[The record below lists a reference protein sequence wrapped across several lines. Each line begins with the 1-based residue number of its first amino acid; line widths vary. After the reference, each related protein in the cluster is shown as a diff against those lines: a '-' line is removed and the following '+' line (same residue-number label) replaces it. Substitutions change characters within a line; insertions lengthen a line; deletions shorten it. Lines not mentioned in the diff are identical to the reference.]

1 MAVKKIKLTSQ
12 TAWET
17 QKDLNENFADLE
29 GRLDD
34 IVVPETTSDLT
45 NNGDGTSPF
54 ATEDY
59 VDQNGGKIDSISVNN
74 TPQTIDANKNVN
86 ITVPVQ
92 ASDVNALPDST
103 KYGASISLTMNSS
116 TYVVTIQLKDQDGNN
131 LGSTQTID
139 LPLESV
145 VVSGS
150 YDSATKEVILTLE
163 GGSTIRFSVADLVS
177 GLQSEITSSN
187 KLDADLVDDSTSAN
201 KFVTA
206 QNKTDWNAKY
216 VKPAGGIPASDLAE
230 SYYLASNPNGYTKV
244 ESSSTNGNIKIN
256 DVETP
261 VYTLPNDVARTSD
274 IPDELAD
281 LADDATHRLVT
292 DAEKTAWNAKQNVI
306 ANLTFTDSDAGWSA
320 NADANGFYTLTIT
333 SAYAPVKVFKNGS
346 NNLKQEVM
354 ATANY
359 DGTYI
364 YIITDTKFSGEVSVK

>member
-1 MAVKKIKLTSQ
+1 MATKKIKLTSQ

-17 QKDLNENFADLE
+17 QKDLNDNFSDLE
-29 GRLDD
+29 TRLDELD
-34 IVVPETTSDLT
+34 IPEKTSDLT
-45 NNGDGTSPF
+45 NDGDGTSPF

-86 ITVPVQ
+86 ITVPVD
-92 ASDVNALPDST
+92 ADDVGALPDST
-103 KYGASISLTMNSS
+103 KYGASISLTLNSS

-131 LGSTQTID
+131 LGTAQTID

-150 YDSATKEVILTLE
+150 YDNATKEVILTLQ

-177 GLQSEITSSN
+177 GLQSEITSTN

-216 VKPAGGIPASDLAE
+216 LKPAGGIPASDLAE

-244 ESSSTNGNIKIN
+244 ESSSTNGNIKIDN
-256 DVETP
+256 TETT

-281 LADDATHRLVT
+281 LSDDSTHRLVT
-292 DAEKTAWNAKQNVI
+292 DAEKSSWNAKQDVV
-306 ANLTFTDSDAGWSA
+306 ANLTFTDDDSRWGTL
-320 NADANGFYTLTIT
+320 DANGFYTLTIT
-333 SAYAPVKVFKNGS
+333 SNRIPQDVFKNGS
-346 NNLKQEVM
+346 NNLKQKIC

-364 YIITDTKFSGEVSVK
+364 YIITDTKFSGEVSVR